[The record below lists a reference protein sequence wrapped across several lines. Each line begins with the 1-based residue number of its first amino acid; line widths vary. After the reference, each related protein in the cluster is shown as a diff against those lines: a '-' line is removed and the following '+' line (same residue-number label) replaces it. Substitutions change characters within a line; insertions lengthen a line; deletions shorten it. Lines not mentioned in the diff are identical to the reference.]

1 MKINWTDE
9 QQQAMKRLYGQFV
22 KAGDLVFNVGA
33 NIGTRTAVFVA
44 LGAKVIALEP
54 QPNVAAALRQRFC
67 NEKAVNV
74 IQAAAGARDG
84 TVTLML
90 CTANPMATCATGWAE
105 LLQDRYPAEKWGGT
119 IEVSQVT
126 LDTLISRYGC
136 PDFIKIDVEGY
147 EREVLRG
154 LTWQRVEGVRPIIG
168 ALCFEATIPYVEP
181 AIECMEDLAGRLG
194 FTEFNYIAQEHMKLV
209 LSEWVDA
216 DGMGAILRRLPA
228 RMLTCDVF
236 AR

>member
-1 MKINWTDE
+1 MKVNWTDE

-22 KAGDLVFNVGA
+22 KAGDLAFNVGA
-33 NIGTRTAVFVA
+33 NIGTRTQTFVD
-44 LGAKVIALEP
+44 LGAEVIAVEP
-54 QPNVAAALRQRFC
+54 QPDMADELRSKFWHLPV
-67 NEKAVNV
+67 EVV
-74 IQAAAGARDG
+74 QAAAGAKDG

-119 IEVSQVT
+119 IEVPQVS

-216 DGMGAILRRLPA
+216 DGMEAILRRLPA
-228 RMLTCDVF
+228 RTLTCDVF

>member
-22 KAGDLVFNVGA
+22 KAGDLAFNVGA
-33 NIGTRTAVFVA
+33 NIGTRTAVFVF
-44 LGAKVIALEP
+44 LGAEVVAVEP
-54 QPNVAAALRQRFC
+54 QPKIADELRSRFWHLPV
-67 NEKAVNV
+67 EVV
-74 IQAAAGARDG
+74 QAAAGAKDG

-119 IEVSQVT
+119 IEVPQVS

-147 EREVLRG
+147 EREVLQG
-154 LTWQRVEGVRPIIG
+154 LSSHVA
-168 ALCFEATIPYVEP
+168 ALCLEATIPYVDP
-181 AIECMEDLAGRLG
+181 TIECLYDLAGRLG

-209 LSEWVDA
+209 LEEWVGA
-216 DGMGAILRRLPA
+216 DEMGAILRRLPA
-228 RMLTCDVF
+228 RTLTCDVF

>member
-1 MKINWTDE
+1 MKVNWTDE

-44 LGAKVIALEP
+44 LGAEVIALEP
-54 QPNVAAALRQRFC
+54 QPDVATALRQRFR

-119 IEVSQVT
+119 IEVSQVS

-147 EREVLRG
+147 EREVLQG
-154 LTWQRVEGVRPIIG
+154 LSSHVA

-216 DGMGAILRRLPA
+216 DGMEAILRRLPA
-228 RMLTCDVF
+228 RTLTCDVF

>member
-1 MKINWTDE
+1 MKVNWTDE

-22 KAGDLVFNVGA
+22 KAGDLAFNVGA
-33 NIGTRTAVFVA
+33 NIGTRTQIFVD
-44 LGAKVIALEP
+44 LGAEVIAVEP
-54 QPNVAAALRQRFC
+54 QPDMADELRSKFWHLPV
-67 NEKAVNV
+67 EVV
-74 IQAAAGARDG
+74 QAAAGAKDG

-119 IEVSQVT
+119 IEVPQVS

-147 EREVLRG
+147 EREVLQG
-154 LTWQRVEGVRPIIG
+154 LGSHVPT
-168 ALCFEATIPYVEP
+168 LCLEATIPYVEP

-194 FTEFNYIAQEHMKLV
+194 FTGFNYIAQEQMRLV

-216 DGMGAILRRLPA
+216 DGMAAILRRLPA
-228 RMLTCDVF
+228 RTLTCDVF

>member
-1 MKINWTDE
+1 MKVNWTDE

-22 KAGDLVFNVGA
+22 KAGDLAFNVGA

-54 QPNVAAALRQRFC
+54 QPDVATALRQRFC

-74 IQAAAGARDG
+74 IQAAAGAKDG

-119 IEVSQVT
+119 IEVPQVS

-147 EREVLRG
+147 EREVLQG
-154 LTWQRVEGVRPIIG
+154 LSSHVA
-168 ALCFEATIPYVEP
+168 ALCLEATIPYVDP
-181 AIECMEDLAGRLG
+181 TIECLYDLAGRLG
-194 FTEFNYIAQEHMKLV
+194 FTEFNYIAQEQMRLV

-216 DGMGAILRRLPA
+216 DEMGAILRRLPI
-228 RMLTCDVF
+228 RTLTCDVF